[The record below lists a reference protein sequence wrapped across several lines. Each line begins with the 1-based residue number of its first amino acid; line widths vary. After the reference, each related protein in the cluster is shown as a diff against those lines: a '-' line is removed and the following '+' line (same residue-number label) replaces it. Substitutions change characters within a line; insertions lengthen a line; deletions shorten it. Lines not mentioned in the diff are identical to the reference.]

1 MLPASFTSSTTST
14 TASPTSGTSGCETRH
29 TRRTDPSLNGPST
42 QRSLRLPT
50 ALLSLVE
57 KDIAKG
63 VSEIHTM
70 TDAVTDALWLWHYE
84 QNLTLVAAERAA
96 YPMQEIQHRPTFA
109 DVDMDALDKPP
120 LDEDG

>member
-1 MLPASFTSSTTST
+1 MRP
-14 TASPTSGTSGCETRH
+14 RH
-29 TRRTDPSLNGPST
+29 TRRTDNSLAGPST

-50 ALLSLVE
+50 ALLNLVE

-63 VSEIHTM
+63 LSEIHTM

-84 QNLTLVAAERAA
+84 QNAMTFTDPAPVLTVNSAS
-96 YPMQEIQHRPTFA
+96 RPTFA
-109 DVDMDALDKPP
+109 DVDMDALDEP